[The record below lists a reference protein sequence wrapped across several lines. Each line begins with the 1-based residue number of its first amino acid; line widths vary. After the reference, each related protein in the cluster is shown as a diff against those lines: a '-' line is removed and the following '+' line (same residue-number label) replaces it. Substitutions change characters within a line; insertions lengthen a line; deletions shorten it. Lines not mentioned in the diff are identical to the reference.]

1 MSSVIESPVPPL
13 TLRLLHMG
21 LAAFGVAAYL
31 TAELAEE
38 GGAGYLLHAY
48 LGLSTLGVLVAR
60 LVAGT
65 FGRAPVGFAGW
76 APWRRAQWTMAAAD
90 LAGLLR
96 LRLPRRP
103 LHQGLAGL
111 VQTFGLCLFA
121 WMAITGTML
130 FVLQGQGGSLL
141 FEVVE
146 ESHEVGEG
154 LIPVFLVLHVGA
166 VLIHTLLGERLLKRM
181 FRLRSG
187 D

>member
-1 MSSVIESPVPPL
+1 MSAVIDFPVPPPA
-13 TLRLLHMG
+13 LRLLHMG
-21 LAAFGVAAYL
+21 LAVFGVAAYL

-48 LGLSTLGVLVAR
+48 LGLSTLGV
-60 LVAGT
+60 VAGRLLAGV
-65 FGRAPVGFAGW
+65 FAHAPLGFADWG
-76 APWRRAQWTMAAAD
+76 PWQRAQWTMAVAD

-103 LHQGLAGL
+103 MHEGLAGL

-121 WMAITGTML
+121 WMAFTGTML
-130 FVLQGQGGSLL
+130 FVLQGQGGSEL
-141 FEVVE
+141 FEVIE
-146 ESHEVGEG
+146 EGHEVGEG

-166 VLIHTLLGERLLKRM
+166 VLAHVLRGEHLLGRM
-181 FRLRSG
+181 FRLRTE